1 MSTSIHIDGS
11 LSALTDALS
20 GTGYFD
26 TVVYTPD
33 STGPGTIRCTKGSL
47 VFQIGIMSTG
57 RNGYSISLS
66 NGLATG
72 QRITSDILSDTDYKP
87 IDMYVCSGGIS
98 IVCQRGRIAIGKT
111 VNGDTAVAFGSGIS
125 GSGDTDT
132 KKRTATS
139 MSTLYSIAES
149 DGPDI
154 NNFWNNT
161 SGNVA
166 ERLYKQTYLIPMP
179 TLGSHEKASYLPKI
193 MLVWLPQTRD
203 ICNFTYNDKRYFS
216 DGYFAIEDP
225 LE

>member
-26 TVVYTPD
+26 TVEYT
-33 STGPGTIRCTKGSL
+33 TGTPGTVKCTKGSL
-47 VFQIGIMSTG
+47 VFQIGIMETS

-66 NGLATG
+66 NGLVAG
-72 QRITSDILSDTDYKP
+72 QRIADNIATDDDYKP
-87 IDMYVCSGGIS
+87 IDVYICSEGIS

-111 VNGDTAVAFGSGIS
+111 VNGDTAVAFGSGIA
-125 GSGDTDT
+125 GSGETNAL
-132 KKRTATS
+132 KRTATS
-139 MSTLYSIAES
+139 MSALYSIAES
-149 DGPDI
+149 DGPDV

-161 SGNVA
+161 GSNVA
-166 ERLYKQTYLIPMP
+166 ERLYKQTYLIPVP